1 MTGLVLKIRVF
12 AANIIKQKMQFLA
25 GMGIIL
31 QQTLKNHYM
40 LLTNIHRHNLL
51 LLATLLIA
59 ISGLVYELL
68 AGTLSSYLLG
78 DSVYQFSLVIGL
90 FMTAMGLGAYLSR
103 FIQSELERAF
113 VIIQIMLGLSG
124 GLSALIL
131 FYAFTYLHNY
141 GVFLFLISVL
151 IGTLMGLE
159 IPLITRILDR
169 HQALKINISNVLSA
183 DYLGALIAAL
193 LFPLVL
199 VPQLGLLS
207 SGLLFGMINLLVAG
221 LAIWLFQ
228 QQLAWQR
235 LTAWLIACLLLLG
248 IVLWHSQQILS
259 FFEQRL
265 YQNEV
270 IFAHSS
276 PYQRIILTRKNKR
289 IRLYLNGNL
298 QFDSL
303 DEYRYHEA
311 LVHPMMGLLRRKENI
326 LVLGGG
332 DGMAVREVLKHE
344 GVKKIVLVDLDPV
357 ITDLFRN
364 KPLLAALNHQA
375 LHDKRVEII
384 NMDAWKYIEDTEETF
399 DGIILDLPDPHNL
412 SLSKLYSRAFY
423 SMLNQH
429 LNRDGLLVT
438 QATSPF
444 YARQAFWCIHN
455 TLAATPS
462 VLAWTEKLNT
472 QAYHSYVP
480 SFGEWGFVL
489 AAHQKIHWENIQ
501 LPAGLSYLERANL
514 ANLRVFAPDMGALE
528 THINTLQTHPLLM
541 YYEKGWGLWFN

>member
-1 MTGLVLKIRVF
+1 ML
-12 AANIIKQKMQFLA
+12 ANIQ
-25 GMGIIL
+25 
-31 QQTLKNHYM
+31 
-40 LLTNIHRHNLL
+40 RHNLL

-103 FIQSELERAF
+103 FIQSELEQAF
-113 VIIQIMLGLSG
+113 VIIQILLGLSG

-141 GVFLFLISVL
+141 GIFLFLISVL

-169 HQALKINISNVLSA
+169 HHALKINISNVLSA

-207 SGLLFGMINLLVAG
+207 TGLVFGMINLLVAG
-221 LAIWLFQ
+221 LAVWLFQ
-228 QQLAWQR
+228 QELAWQR
-235 LTAWLIACLLLLG
+235 LSAWLIAGLLVLG
-248 IVLWHSQQILS
+248 AALWHSSQILS

-270 IFAHSS
+270 IFAHTS
-276 PYQRIILTRKNKR
+276 PYQRIILTRKDQR
-289 IRLYLNGNL
+289 IRLYINGNL

-303 DEYRYHEA
+303 DEYRYHET
-311 LVHPMMGLLRRKENI
+311 LVHPLMGLLRHKENLLI
-326 LVLGGG
+326 LGGG

-344 GVKKIVLVDLDPV
+344 SVKKIVLVDLDPA
-357 ITDLFRN
+357 ITTLFRDN
-364 KPLLAALNHQA
+364 PLLASLNAHALQ
-375 LHDKRVEII
+375 DKRVEII
-384 NMDAWKYIEDTEETF
+384 NTDAWKYLENTEQTF
-399 DGIILDLPDPHNL
+399 DGIILDLPDPHSL

-423 SMLNQH
+423 SLLGQH

-444 YARQAFWCIHN
+444 YAREAFWCIHN

-462 VLAWTEKLNT
+462 VLELGAKLNT
-472 QAYHSYVP
+472 QAYHSYIP

-489 AAHQKIHWENIQ
+489 AGHKRIHWDNIQ
-501 LPAGLSYLERANL
+501 LPKDLRYLEQDNL
-514 ANLRVFAPDMGALE
+514 ANLTVFAPDMGKLE
-528 THINTLQTHPLLM
+528 TQINRLQTHPLPV
-541 YYEKGWGLWFN
+541 YYEKGWGQWFN